1 MTIAAITGATG
12 FIGRHSLPLLLERGY
27 QVRALVRPE
36 SQGRISPG
44 IEPIPGDVTDPAA
57 VAQLV
62 QGCDLVLHLAG
73 QAHTDLRSSAD
84 RDRAIAV
91 NVEGTR
97 NVLQSC
103 SQSGVRRL
111 VIASSA
117 HVYEGQ
123 RGLAVREDAPQRA
136 ENLYAQTK
144 VDIESLAQEF
154 SGRGLDVV
162 IGRPCLTYGP
172 NARFNL
178 LRLMQAIQC
187 GRYFHVGHL
196 KVERSFCS
204 AYSAA
209 EAFVFLAEKGKKGEA
224 YNIADRRPSILEDFC
239 NDLADRLK
247 RPHPRRIPY
256 ALLWPAA
263 AGFSAV
269 AALGP
274 KVPITLSSLR
284 KLTESFS
291 LNVEK
296 LAAAGFIW
304 PDSGERALHDMVTT
318 YLAEA
323 Q

>member
-1 MTIAAITGATG
+1 MTTAAITGGTG
-12 FIGRHSLPLLLERGY
+12 FIGRHVVPLLLERGY
-27 QVRALVRPE
+27 RVRALIRPG
-36 SQGRISPG
+36 SQRNVPAG
-44 IEPIPGDVTDPAA
+44 IELTPGDITDPAA
-57 VAQLV
+57 VNQLV
-62 QGCDLVLHLAG
+62 KDCDLVLHLAG
-73 QAHTDLRSSAD
+73 QAHTDLRTATD

-103 SQSGVRRL
+103 ARTGVRRL

-123 RGLAVREDAPQRA
+123 RGLAVPEDAPQRA

-144 VDIESLAQEF
+144 IDIERLAHDF
-154 SGRGLDVV
+154 SEKGLDVV

-172 NARFNL
+172 GAGFNL
-178 LRLMQAIQC
+178 LRLMQAIQR
-187 GRYFHVGHL
+187 GRYFHVGHS

-209 EAFVFLAEKGKKGEA
+209 AAFVFLAEKGRKGEA
-224 YNIADRRPSILEDFC
+224 YNIADQRPSILEDFC
-239 NDLADRLK
+239 NNLADRMK
-247 RPHPRRIPY
+247 RSRLRRIPY
-256 ALLWPAA
+256 VLLWPVA
-263 AGFSAV
+263 AGFST
-269 AALGP
+269 LGVVGA
-274 KVPITLSSLR
+274 KGPITLSSLR

-291 LNVEK
+291 LSIEK
-296 LAAAGFIW
+296 LASAGFTW

-318 YLAEA
+318 YLAGE

>member
-1 MTIAAITGATG
+1 MTIAAITGGTG
-12 FIGRHSLPLLLERGY
+12 FIGRHALPLLLEHGY

-36 SQGRISPG
+36 SQRKVPPG
-44 IEPIPGDVTDPAA
+44 VEPISGDIADSAA
-57 VAQLV
+57 VVRLV
-62 QGCDLVLHLAG
+62 TGCDFVLHLAG
-73 QAHTDLRSSAD
+73 QAHTDLRTSAD

-97 NVLQSC
+97 NVFQSC
-103 SQSGVRRL
+103 AQSGTRRL

-123 RGLAVREDAPQRA
+123 RGLGVREDAPQRA

-144 VDIESLAQEF
+144 IDIERLVHEF
-154 SGRGLDVV
+154 SERGLDVV

-178 LRLMQAIQC
+178 LRLMQAIQR

-209 EAFVFLAEKGKKGEA
+209 AAFVFLAEKGTKGEA

-239 NDLADRLK
+239 NDLADRLR
-247 RPHPRRIPY
+247 RPRPRRIPY

-263 AGFSAV
+263 AGFSALSTLV
-269 AALGP
+269 P

-284 KLTESFS
+284 KLTERFS
-291 LNVEK
+291 LNIEK
-296 LAAAGFIW
+296 LASAGFTW